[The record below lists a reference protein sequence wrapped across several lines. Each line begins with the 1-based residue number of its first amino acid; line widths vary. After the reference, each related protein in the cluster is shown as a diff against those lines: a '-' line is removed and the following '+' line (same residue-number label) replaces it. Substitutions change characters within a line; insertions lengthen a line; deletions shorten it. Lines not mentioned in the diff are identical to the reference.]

1 MKKHNVFFK
10 FAIYLLFGIFT
21 ADLIYRVIRY
31 ILAYIYASES
41 FPKIFAVAV
50 AAVGDTYSGR
60 MLAGLII
67 AALLAVLGGVAKQW
81 SLHTLVFFGIN
92 AVSGFTFIAILNLVE
107 VTWNVLWALS
117 IASFGTYIISC
128 VLCEVFTALDLYRN
142 LKLQQGENTDDSTT

>member
-1 MKKHNVFFK
+1 MKKHNFFLNY
-10 FAIYLLFGIFT
+10 AVYLLFGIFT

-31 ILAYIYASES
+31 VLAYIYASES
-41 FPKIFAVAV
+41 FPKIFAVAA

-67 AALLAVLGGVAKQW
+67 AVLLAVLGGVAKQL
-81 SLHTLVFFGIN
+81 SMHTLVFFGIN
-92 AVSGFTFIAILNLVE
+92 AVSGFVFIAILNLVE
-107 VTWNVLWALS
+107 VTLNVLWMVS

-128 VLCEVFTALDLYRN
+128 VLCEASTALDLYRN